1 MSKEH
6 ILFGKRKITTIKE
19 SSCFKNRNVLF
30 CGASGTGKYYSGI
43 FPNIRQMNGSFVIF
57 DTGGYVYRELSEELV
72 NAGYQIQVVDFSQQ
86 IESTANYNPFCYV
99 KNIQDITPLINS
111 IFDNCFCPDNKNSDT
126 EMLEYEILTEA
137 FYNVFN
143 ESEDQEKT
151 LSDVFS
157 VIQENCNFVQANSRC
172 FEESGKRIYVALSD
186 IIHQLEF
193 LELPSVQR
201 MINTD
206 TLSLDTFL
214 LQEKIALFCII
225 PDNCHNYHPFIGMLC
240 AQVCQILQRNREK
253 WCTMTSSPITVIYDA
268 SSGLNN
274 NVSLANLIL
283 TSQGTNIGTWVTAR
297 LFRDLNRSF
306 SNYWESVLNSCN
318 SIIYLGS
325 RDKENQDF
333 IREYQSRQSSKKVLI
348 YYDVRSNV

>member
-172 FEESGKRIYVALSD
+172 FEESGKRIYAALSD